1 LKTTKRRYSTEPS
14 NRFLTQKCF
23 LFEELYGKIPAFYV
37 EKAVAEKVTMAK
49 GKIQIIEDDR
59 DIVEMIEYNL
69 KEEGYQTLHAFDGE
83 NGIELAKREKPD
95 LIILDI
101 MLPAI
106 DGFEVCKTLKQQ
118 QSTVHIPIIILS
130 AKSRETDKV
139 VGLELGADDYVTKPF
154 SPRELI
160 ARIKAV
166 LRRNQEQQP
175 RREITRGQIVIDG
188 TKHKVLVK
196 GQEVELTAT
205 EFRLLEGLAKRPGVV
220 LSRSQLLDAV
230 GTDESMVYDRT
241 IDAHVK
247 SLRRKLG
254 RAKDYIETVRG
265 IGYRFREI

>member
-1 LKTTKRRYSTEPS
+1 MVGREQQMS
-14 NRFLTQKCF
+14 
-23 LFEELYGKIPAFYV
+23 
-37 EKAVAEKVTMAK
+37 K
-49 GKIQIIEDDR
+49 GKIELIEDDH

-69 KEEGYQTLHAFDGE
+69 KEDGYRTVSAFDGK
-83 NGIELAKREKPD
+83 NGIEIAKREKPD

-106 DGFEVCKTLKQQ
+106 DGFEVCRILRQQ
-118 QSTVHIPIIILS
+118 ESTTHIPIIILS

-139 VGLELGADDYVTKPF
+139 VGLELGADDYMTKPF

-166 LRRNQEQQP
+166 LRRHKEQP
-175 RREITRGQIVIDG
+175 PVEIKRGLIVIDSI
-188 TKHKVLVK
+188 KHKVLVK

-205 EFRLLEGLAKRPGVV
+205 EFRLLETLAKRPGAVF
-220 LSRSQLLDAV
+220 SRNQLLDAV
-230 GTDESMVYDRT
+230 GSDESMVYDRT

-254 RAKDYIETVRG
+254 GAKDYIETVRG